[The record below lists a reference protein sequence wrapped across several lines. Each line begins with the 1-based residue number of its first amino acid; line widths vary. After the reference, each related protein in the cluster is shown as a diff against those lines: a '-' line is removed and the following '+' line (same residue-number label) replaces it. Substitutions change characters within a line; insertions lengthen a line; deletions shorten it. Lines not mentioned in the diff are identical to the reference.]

1 MDAHERYYR
10 RSYNAINR
18 LIEVYKNGYN
28 KENTLKFREELI
40 KKYYSNPKVAQSE
53 FNNIMFTIMI
63 ALLGLNK
70 EAIEHTGKIIEYR
83 KNNNTLDLTKFSLNE
98 EQKLRL
104 KQFIDSKTMS
114 TDFDDW
120 LGIKINPATDKDN
133 IDFLRRVR
141 NSLLHSNFY
150 IDEDTPFM
158 PFAQL
163 KTKSYYEAELFNTQF
178 QMFVFEYFG
187 NIDSLG
193 LSEAMYTFDVPKNQI
208 SNQEELIM
216 FLLLTTIFKITYKN
230 LKTVGIE
237 SPELSLKESL
247 NKQSKVDV
255 NKFIEKLKN
264 TKGADDIKFENIKI
278 SPNHIVDL
286 IKYIE
291 KVYGEK
297 FYKLD
302 YITQSAI
309 ISTHLKY
316 ELNPKTE
323 ISNWMSHFWYLY
335 SSLNNP
341 KFAVSFFDGDEFG
354 VESCY
359 PALMI
364 LKSYLLMYRLQN
376 NNFDDIDYSKIDF
389 DINDKDIFLYSEN
402 KDKTP
407 ITENYFEKSFEKEK
421 SKGLLTEEKE
431 IWNKIICEVVRDSLA
446 HGNIRTYTSPISIE
460 PMIEFKDID
469 PKKGTTRVIVFPLSK
484 YEKFLKSEA
493 FKPDKCYK
501 KEESKE
507 LIKVK

>member
-40 KKYYSNPKVAQSE
+40 KKYYANPKVAQSE

-120 LGIKINPATDKDN
+120 LSIKINPATDKDN

-193 LSEAMYTFDVPKNQI
+193 LSEAIYTFDVPKNQI

-216 FLLLTTIFKITYKN
+216 FLLLTTIFKITYTN

-237 SPELSLKESL
+237 SPELFLKESL
-247 NKQSKVDV
+247 NEQSKVDM

-264 TKGADDIKFENIKI
+264 TKGVDDIKFENIKI
-278 SPNHIVDL
+278 SSNHIVDL

-291 KVYGEK
+291 KVYGEN

-376 NNFDDIDYSKIDF
+376 SNFDDIDYSKIDF

-402 KDKTP
+402 IDESP
-407 ITENYFEKSFEKEK
+407 VTENYFEKSFEKEK
-421 SKGLLTEEKE
+421 SKGLITEEKE

-460 PMIEFKDID
+460 PMIELKDID

-484 YEKFLKSEA
+484 YEKFLISEA
-493 FKPDKCYK
+493 FSPSNCYK
-501 KEESKE
+501 KETDKT
-507 LIKVK
+507 LIKSK

>member
-1 MDAHERYYR
+1 MEACERYYR
-10 RSYNAINR
+10 RSYNAINK

-70 EAIEHTGKIIEYR
+70 EAIEHTGKIIEYK
-83 KNNNTLDLTKFSLNE
+83 KNNNTLDLTKISLNN

-104 KQFIDSKTMS
+104 KEFTDSKTIS
-114 TDFDDW
+114 TDFDEW
-120 LGIKINPATDKDN
+120 LSIKINPGTDKEN
-133 IDFLRRVR
+133 IDYLRRVR

-150 IDEDTPFM
+150 INEDTPFM

-187 NIDSLG
+187 NIDALG

-216 FLLLTTIFKITYKN
+216 FLLLTNIIKITYKN

-237 SPELSLKESL
+237 SPELSLKESS
-247 NKQSKVDV
+247 NEEAKVDV
-255 NKFIEKLKN
+255 EKFLERLNNIK
-264 TKGADDIKFENIKI
+264 DISDIKCENIKI
-278 SPNHIVDL
+278 SSIHIVDI

-291 KVYGEK
+291 KRYGK
-297 FYKLD
+297 DFYKLD
-302 YITQSAI
+302 NSTQSGI
-309 ISTHLKY
+309 ISTYLKY
-316 ELNPKTE
+316 ELSPKIE

-341 KFAVSFFDGDEFG
+341 KFNVSFFDGDEFG
-354 VESCY
+354 TESCY
-359 PALMI
+359 PALMV

-376 NNFDDIDYSKIDF
+376 NNFDELDYSKIDF
-389 DINDKDIFLYSEN
+389 DINDKDIVLYSEN

-407 ITENYFEKSFEKEK
+407 VTENYFEKSFEKEK
-421 SKGLLTEEKE
+421 NKGLITEEKE
-431 IWNKIICEVVRDSLA
+431 IWNKIICEVVRDGLA
-446 HGNIRTYTSPISIE
+446 HGNIRTYTSPMTIE
-460 PMIEFKDID
+460 PMIELKDID

-484 YEKFLKSEA
+484 YEKLLKSEA
-493 FKPDKCYK
+493 FSPSNCFK
-501 KEESKE
+501 KEDSKT
-507 LIKVK
+507 LVKSK